1 MTNKEYIA
9 DVAVS
14 KETEDRFQRY
24 NFSRRIADTIINRQS
39 KDGVVIGI
47 YGEWGEGKTSV
58 INFIDTE
65 LTKNE
70 NIIRI
75 KFNPWRYSDENTLL
89 YSFFCKVSNELG
101 VNLLK
106 RKEKIGKWLSKH
118 SNTVNYNIPKV
129 GDISKAIGAIGNIL
143 GGIEIELLKNRLEKL
158 ILQSEKKVVIFI
170 DDIDRLD
177 KNEIHSVF
185 RLVKLTANFSNTIY
199 ILAFDENVVSSV
211 IGERYAT
218 SDSDSGRNFLDKIIQ
233 VPLNIPKAQP
243 DSLRDYCFEI
253 INDTFNFNEL
263 NLLEE
268 ESQRFVRIFTSSLLY
283 RFNTPRMIIRYGNSL
298 SFSLPLLNGEV
309 NMVDLMLIEAVKVI
323 YPQLY
328 DYIRENPDSFT
339 KKYATD
345 DEKKRQSIKAEVLKL
360 LDGYNKREQD
370 SITEL
375 IESLFPLFQTITHN
389 MDFPS
394 RQYDSWYKE
403 KRIVSNHYFRR
414 YFSYSVIKGELSD
427 ILFNDFITQLPKLS
441 ITDIESHISKLIDIS
456 SVKSFIYKI
465 RIFEKEFD
473 WENAKK
479 ISRALCEI
487 TDLFTNTKDEFAFFD
502 SQTSRGQ
509 LAIFISQLI
518 RNNIDIKEKLSF
530 SKELMKEIKDID
542 FAFDVLRWLT
552 PNEKE
557 ELSNIFTIKQFTEI
571 WSVLNGRVLI
581 DADKVDIFERFSEEL
596 AYKICKFWEGYDK
609 KGFNTYLKEILNKNP
624 QKVITILRTY
634 QPRYSSWGSNSFR
647 DGDIERKTYDY
658 IISILDKD
666 CIMDSLLK
674 IYPNNELDVENIK
687 WSNNEGDKLSDIDI
701 ASQFCYWYNLDK
713 SENEINK

>member
-1 MTNKEYIA
+1 MADKEYIA
-9 DVAVS
+9 DEPVS
-14 KETEDRFQRY
+14 KEAEDRFQRY

-39 KDGVVIGI
+39 KDAVVIGI
-47 YGEWGEGKTSV
+47 YGAWGEGKTSV

-65 LTKNE
+65 LIKNE
-70 NIIRI
+70 DIIRI

-101 VNLLK
+101 ANLLK

-118 SNTVNYNIPKV
+118 SSAVNYNIPKV
-129 GDISKAIGAIGNIL
+129 GDVSKAIAAIGNIL
-143 GGIEIELLKNRLEKL
+143 GGIELETLKNRLEEIIIK
-158 ILQSEKKVVIFI
+158 SNKKVVIFI

-199 ILAFDENVVSSV
+199 ILSFDESVVSSV

-218 SDSDSGRNFLDKIIQ
+218 SDIDSGRNFLDKIIQ

-243 DSLRDYCFEI
+243 DSLRDYCFQI
-253 INDTFNFNEL
+253 INDTFNSNKL

-268 ESQRFVRIFTSSLLY
+268 ESQRFVKIFTSSLLY
-283 RFNTPRMIIRYGNSL
+283 RFNTPRMIVRYGNSL

-323 YPQLY
+323 YPKLY
-328 DYIRENPDSFT
+328 DYISNNPDSFT
-339 KKYATD
+339 KKYTTD
-345 DEKKRQSIKAEVLKL
+345 EVEKRESIKTDIRTL
-360 LDGYNKREQD
+360 LDGHNKREKD
-370 SITEL
+370 NINEL
-375 IESLFPLFQTITHN
+375 IENLFPLYQTVTNN
-389 MDFPS
+389 MDFPN

-403 KRIVSNHYFRR
+403 KRIASHHYFKR

-441 ITDIESHISKLIDIS
+441 IIDIEDYASKLIDVS
-456 SVKSFIYKI
+456 SVKSYIYKI

-473 WENAKK
+473 WENAMKLSK
-479 ISRALCEI
+479 ALSNISNM
-487 TDLFTNTKDEFAFFD
+487 FTNTKDQFAFFD

-518 RNNIDIKEKLSF
+518 RNHDNIEEKLSF
-530 SKELMKEIKDID
+530 SKELMSEIKELS

-557 ELSNIFTIKQFTEI
+557 ELNNIFTVKQFTEI
-571 WSVLNGRVLI
+571 WSVLNNRILKE
-581 DADKVDIFERFSEEL
+581 ADKVNIFDKFSEEL
-596 AYKICKFWEGYDK
+596 SYKICKFWEGYDK
-609 KGFNTYLKEILNKNP
+609 KGFNSYLKRILNKEP
-624 QKVITILRTY
+624 QKIITILRTY

-647 DGDIERKTYDY
+647 DGDLERKTYDY
-658 IISILDKD
+658 IISILDKEY
-666 CIMDSLLK
+666 IIELLLK
-674 IYPNNELDVENIK
+674 IYPNNELDMDNIK
-687 WSNNEGDKLSDIDI
+687 WSNNENDELSDIDI
-701 ASQFCYWYNLDK
+701 ASQFYYWYNSDK
-713 SENEINK
+713 SEKEN